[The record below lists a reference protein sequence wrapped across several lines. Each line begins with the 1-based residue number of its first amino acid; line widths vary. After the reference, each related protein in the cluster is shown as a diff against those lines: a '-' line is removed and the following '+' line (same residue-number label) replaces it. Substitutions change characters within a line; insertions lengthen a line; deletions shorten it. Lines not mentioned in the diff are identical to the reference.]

1 MKDNIPKRLS
11 TNEIIDNFKNLMGF
25 RFDNEIS
32 KLLGVETTTVARC
45 GNRESSTILFPIMD
59 YLVAN
64 NISIEKTFYKV
75 EKC

>member
-32 KLLGVETTTVARC
+32 KLFDIEATTVARC
-45 GNRESSTILFPIMD
+45 RHR
-59 YLVAN
+59 
-64 NISIEKTFYKV
+64 
-75 EKC
+75 